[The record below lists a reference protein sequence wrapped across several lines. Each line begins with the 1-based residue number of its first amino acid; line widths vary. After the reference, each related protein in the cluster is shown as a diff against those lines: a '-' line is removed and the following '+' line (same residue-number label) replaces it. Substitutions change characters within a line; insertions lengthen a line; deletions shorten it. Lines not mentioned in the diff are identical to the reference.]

1 MQYTPI
7 RSYQFYDVACFDP
20 VTATIASVGMT
31 AASTAVSAAGTLAG
45 GDAAMASA
53 QRQQQ
58 QAEFK
63 AKQEE
68 QAAQQGR
75 ALAQRAALD
84 KRQEGVMAASRAQ
97 AMFAHSGGGAA
108 DPTALN
114 VTGRLSGRNE
124 LDALLAMFKGES
136 EARGREDQ
144 ARSYRMAGEA
154 ALADG
159 AAKQSASKFSALS
172 TILGGA
178 SSIFGQIGKMPGKA
192 ASVDSHAGIGS
203 NDSFTSS
210 SGSYGGNSS
219 VYR

>member
-7 RSYQFYDVACFDP
+7 RSYRFYDMACFDP
-20 VTATIASVGMT
+20 VTAVTVGLS

-68 QAAQQGR
+68 QAAQQAR

-108 DPTALN
+108 DPTVLN
-114 VTGRLSGRNE
+114 VTGRLSAATKSTRWQRCSRASPKRVSE
-124 LDALLAMFKGES
+124 LGAAAGGQIVAGLLSPESFVGWGVKGASWGVRAMK
-136 EARGREDQ
+136 
-144 ARSYRMAGEA
+144 A
-154 ALADG
+154 ALQQGGIAG
-159 AAKQSASKFSALS
+159 AAD
-172 TILGGA
+172 LGA
-178 SSIFGQIGKMPGKA
+178 QCNA
-192 ASVDSHAGIGS
+192 
-203 NDSFTSS
+203 
-210 SGSYGGNSS
+210 
-219 VYR
+219 

>member
-7 RSYQFYDVACFDP
+7 RSYRFYDVACFEP
-20 VTATIASVGMT
+20 ISTAAMIGLS

-45 GDAAMASA
+45 GGAAMASA

-68 QAAQQGR
+68 QNAQQAR
-75 ALAQRAALD
+75 ALAQRGALD

-108 DPTALN
+108 DPTVLN

-124 LDALLAMFKGES
+124 FDALLSMFKGES
-136 EARGREDQ
+136 EARSREDQ
-144 ARSYRMAGEA
+144 AASYRMAGEA

-159 AAKQSASKFSALS
+159 AAKQAASKFSALS

-178 SSIFGQIGKMPGKA
+178 SSILGKFGSPAKPGGFEPYQR
-192 ASVDSHAGIGS
+192 VVPEGNGPLVI
-203 NDSFTSS
+203 NR
-210 SGSYGGNSS
+210 YG
-219 VYR
+219 